1 MKGSDYYPKLDFV
14 FNYNKVFNGA
24 NDLKEESHAYGLQ
37 LNSPLYKLG
46 YTPGKIISHNRIKRS
61 TYNLRKV
68 NLQVRDNWS
77 KLINNYKNNIH
88 LLSDIDH
95 QYNRL
100 KLEIS
105 RNDIIKKERIKSSDS
120 KYKIDLLKLEK
131 KYLH

>member
-1 MKGSDYYPKLDFV
+1 M
-14 FNYNKVFNGA
+14 
-24 NDLKEESHAYGLQ
+24 
-37 LNSPLYKLG
+37 
-46 YTPGKIISHNRIKRS
+46 
-61 TYNLRKV
+61 
-68 NLQVRDNWS
+68 
-77 KLINNYKNNIH
+77 
-88 LLSDIDH
+88 LSDIDH